1 MRTLIAA
8 TAAVLIEVAI
18 GVWSNA
24 ASRSTSEISL
34 AKAALGPSLS
44 AVTKAAPAIPI
55 WEIHN
60 QAHLENLAVQ
70 DLDDLTFVFTPEHVA
85 SK

>member
-1 MRTLIAA
+1 MRTLIGVV
-8 TAAVLIEVAI
+8 AAVLIVVAI

-24 ASRSTSEISL
+24 ASRSTTEISV
-34 AKAALGPSLS
+34 AKATLGPSLS
-44 AVTKAAPAIPI
+44 AVTKAAPAIAI
-55 WEIHN
+55 WDIHN

-70 DLDDLTFVFTPEHVA
+70 DVDDLTFVFTPEHVA